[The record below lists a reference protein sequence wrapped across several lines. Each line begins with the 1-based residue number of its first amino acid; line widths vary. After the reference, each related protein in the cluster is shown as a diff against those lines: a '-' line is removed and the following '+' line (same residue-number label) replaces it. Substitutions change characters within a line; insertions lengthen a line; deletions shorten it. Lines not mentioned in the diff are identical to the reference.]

1 MRKLPQPFVALIMT
15 ASLLLSA
22 AGVAAQSQTNAQNA
36 TTDWSKVTALASG
49 SKLSVKLKNGKT
61 VNGTLSSVSD
71 STLCLTS
78 KNAPVEIKR
87 DDVRTVHE
95 VIKKSSATKAALIGT
110 GVGAGAG
117 AAAGAISDSNSD
129 GGFEKLDSAATAGL
143 AVVGAG
149 VGALVGYFVGRSG
162 AKRVLV
168 YEAK

>member
-1 MRKLPQPFVALIMT
+1 M
-15 ASLLLSA
+15 ASLLFSA
-22 AGVAAQSQTNAQNA
+22 VSVAAQGPTN
-36 TTDWSKVTALASG
+36 DWSKVAALSSG

-61 VNGTLSSVSD
+61 INGTLSSVSD
-71 STLCLTS
+71 NTLSLTA
-78 KNAPVEIKR
+78 KNAVDIKR
-87 DDVRTVHE
+87 EDVRTVHE

-117 AAAGAISDSNSD
+117 AAAGAITDASND
-129 GGFEKLDSAATAGL
+129 DGFEKLDSAATAGL

-149 VGALVGYFVGRSG
+149 VGALVGYFIGRSG